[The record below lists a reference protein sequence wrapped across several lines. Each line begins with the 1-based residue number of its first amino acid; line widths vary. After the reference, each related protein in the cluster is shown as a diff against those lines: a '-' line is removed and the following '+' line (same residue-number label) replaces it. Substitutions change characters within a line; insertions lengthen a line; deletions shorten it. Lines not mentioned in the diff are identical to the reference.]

1 MCIHELRIQLELPFI
16 EQSQQGNSCIP
27 PWNECDYFYIQLVS
41 TSSNGESM
49 KTMSEPIPYTNV
61 EQAEVSVMFL
71 IPDHYIQDC
80 NTSLVFEL
88 YGKILIYGKEPL
100 MSRFGSA
107 FVPKTLKS
115 CLVLPILSLPSHRE
129 PNELVIGSLHIIEMC
144 ISAVGARSV
153 ANLQA
158 FYLVTRTRVPVKSYV
173 KTVETG
179 LEKSIYTLLLDTL
192 EKHTLDALDKI
203 ALFPCK
209 HPCHVTAACY
219 HSKVSNQQESHSG
232 ALSLVRNRL
241 NGIYRNQL
249 LQIEHHQSQASV
261 NGFGHRDSKL
271 VTKQLLCLKGL
282 DKKVCVYYQSCILE
296 MEQLHQESLKYSE
309 TSSETYPS
317 FDHIDKVF
325 ISLGLKST
333 SSKLR
338 GLAQQ
343 MQKEFQVIATIAKSS
358 SGYHVGSS
366 ELISQIN
373 IAIAAIANTV
383 QTITRHI
390 ACIVSDI
397 SSFDP
402 KLLVQIRQIDMSI
415 QVLSGN
421 GLSARQKN
429 AQPASMRLQSPS
441 TRAFTPFMNSR
452 NNSINDVCDLAACV
466 VDRTMLL
473 IENLTPAQTPCVER
487 IADHSWSAQVLY
499 DPITLQL
506 ISTIATVF
514 TTTLYAWVAE
524 ESWFYPDWSYQDSD
538 QMQKHSCRET
548 CVDIFISRIWPFL
561 AEVGYAVP
569 FGINETRNLI
579 ASYGVSLV
587 WQVIVELRH
596 RLCLNIHPEN
606 VSTVCDSSNGSPL
619 PTPFRITIDTMC
631 ICISVPIKSD
641 IYHKITMNNTHNPI
655 KVIPLL
661 SVSFDPKLFGRHT
674 QESLSH
680 ERFPGP
686 SFQLACKVNENTTHT
701 LKLYLSQVQT
711 WKNRHAKNK
720 GMPSTCFSRF
730 IPDTFS
736 ALVKADRDAQVNLNQ
751 RLAVFQGNHA
761 AYIKSIGIQN
771 HKPVSLIPQD
781 SFKLVC
787 RLLRELSSSLTP
799 LSVCHC
805 TYPSLFTPCALETP
819 SQTHQTTN
827 YGSTSLFNCHEQD
840 AIEKVLT
847 EDYPIL

>member
-1 MCIHELRIQLELPFI
+1 MLLLLDNTSNAGCFTSDLLRPDHVDYSKPGVLAKEVTTRTGRLHCLVCSPPQTISRTADSNSSQPIINTHPHSISNINSHTGTKKNTGPRIKLQTIPRSAVQPLSAEPRPAFGASIKKVVSNKSNPEIDKHSIDSSKPKPAEPQPYISSIKVPPPAIPEPVVDSKTLDPVLSDSLEDEYGIDMYMDEALQSPMADFIMDDQLASHEDPHIASNADTVKSTDWEEVEEIIKARVMRALQQKIELQMGKGSDVARVAAI
-16 EQSQQGNSCIP
+16 
-27 PWNECDYFYIQLVS
+27 S

-71 IPDHYIQDC
+71 IPDYYIQDC

-107 FVPKTLKS
+107 FVPD
-115 CLVLPILSLPSHRE
+115 
-129 PNELVIGSLHIIEMC
+129 IE
-144 ISAVGARSV
+144 IV
-153 ANLQA
+153 
-158 FYLVTRTRVPVKSYV
+158 
-173 KTVETG
+173 
-179 LEKSIYTLLLDTL
+179 
-192 EKHTLDALDKI
+192 
-203 ALFPCK
+203 
-209 HPCHVTAACY
+209 
-219 HSKVSNQQESHSG
+219 SG
-232 ALSLVRNRL
+232 ASHF
-241 NGIYRNQL
+241 IT
-249 LQIEHHQSQASV
+249 
-261 NGFGHRDSKL
+261 SKSSR
-271 VTKQLLCLKGL
+271 TKR
-282 DKKVCVYYQSCILE
+282 
-296 MEQLHQESLKYSE
+296 ESLKYSE

-343 MQKEFQVIATIAKSS
+343 MQKSFKSLLIAKSS

-415 QVLSGN
+415 QVLS
-421 GLSARQKN
+421 
-429 AQPASMRLQSPS
+429 
-441 TRAFTPFMNSR
+441 
-452 NNSINDVCDLAACV
+452 AACV

-506 ISTIATVF
+506 ISLLLQYLPPPF
-514 TTTLYAWVAE
+514 T
-524 ESWFYPDWSYQDSD
+524 
-538 QMQKHSCRET
+538 RG
-548 CVDIFISRIWPFL
+548 IWPFL

-680 ERFPGP
+680 ERFPDHR
-686 SFQLACKVNENTTHT
+686 FNLLAK
-701 LKLYLSQVQT
+701 
-711 WKNRHAKNK
+711 
-720 GMPSTCFSRF
+720 
-730 IPDTFS
+730 
-736 ALVKADRDAQVNLNQ
+736 
-751 RLAVFQGNHA
+751 
-761 AYIKSIGIQN
+761 
-771 HKPVSLIPQD
+771 
-781 SFKLVC
+781 
-787 RLLRELSSSLTP
+787 
-799 LSVCHC
+799 
-805 TYPSLFTPCALETP
+805 
-819 SQTHQTTN
+819 
-827 YGSTSLFNCHEQD
+827 
-840 AIEKVLT
+840 
-847 EDYPIL
+847 